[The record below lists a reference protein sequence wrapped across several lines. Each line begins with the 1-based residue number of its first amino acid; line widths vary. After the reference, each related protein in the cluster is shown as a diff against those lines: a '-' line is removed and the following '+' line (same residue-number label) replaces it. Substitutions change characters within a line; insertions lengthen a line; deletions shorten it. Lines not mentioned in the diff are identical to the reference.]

1 MCAPPSP
8 NVYTHVRAASV
19 VCLLGSVSSV
29 TSVPEIYQ
37 GVEEVEQQQQAVKQ
51 RALCRRMF
59 MDIERQQVREV
70 QRRRDHQ
77 KRIDM
82 LVMYYLLYFYCRT
95 IQILRFSKY
104 FAC

>member
-1 MCAPPSP
+1 M
-8 NVYTHVRAASV
+8 
-19 VCLLGSVSSV
+19 SSV

-82 LVMYYLLYFYCRT
+82 LVT
-95 IQILRFSKY
+95 
-104 FAC
+104 

>member
-1 MCAPPSP
+1 MCAL
-8 NVYTHVRAASV
+8 NVYTHVRANV
-19 VCLLGSVSSV
+19 VHLCLLGSVSSV

-82 LVMYYLLYFYCRT
+82 LVT
-95 IQILRFSKY
+95 
-104 FAC
+104 